1 MTKDE
6 ALKMAIEVL
15 EHGSNLELV
24 KVADIRKALKA
35 CKEALEQPAQEPVGY
50 TTKFD
55 LETACQGNT
64 LLWFAN
70 KNGKYN
76 VALYTHPAP
85 QPAQEPVACPYPC
98 GWNNLH
104 KALIEQGAYLIRRRG
119 EDTSKDE
126 VFDEF
131 LCSVN
136 DIARYLCEWGKKLT
150 HPAPS
155 WQGLSD
161 TEIAFMAVPFY
172 DADNLIAN
180 EFGFA
185 RFIEQALKEKNT

>member
-1 MTKDE
+1 MNKQTE

-85 QPAQEPVACPYPC
+85 QPAQEPVAWTNTDELEELKNDMTTCYMYKTPY
-98 GWNNLH
+98 GDE
-104 KALIEQGAYLIRRRG
+104 KDVALY
-119 EDTSKDE
+119 
-126 VFDEF
+126 
-131 LCSVN
+131 
-136 DIARYLCEWGKKLT
+136 T
-150 HPAPS
+150 HPHQ
-155 WQGLSD
+155 WQGLTDDEVNELHKQHSLYKP
-161 TEIAFMAVPFY
+161 TIRKIEEI
-172 DADNLIAN
+172 
-180 EFGFA
+180 
-185 RFIEQALKEKNT
+185 LKEKNT